1 MKNSLPASFL
11 QLFKKTKS
19 RALAG
24 ISVLSDK
31 VQLVKLSPSQDG
43 FKCDICKEV
52 DLASEEQLPAV
63 LTRLINEFDLTSC
76 STSIVIPANRVQS
89 TQIESAELPEGD
101 IQAALP
107 WKVKELINIAPQD
120 MVCDYIDMPLQPTGQ
135 GAKTQVLATSKK
147 YLEAITLPFHESGA
161 EIAAL
166 TTEQFAY
173 AKLQT
178 TQDAA
183 QLIFI
188 QNKKA
193 DAVLLIVKNQEIC
206 FARKIRNSAVIMEMT
221 PEQLEM
227 GGSDSIAIEIQRSID
242 YFESQLKQPPIKNA
256 LLSMQGEN
264 AERLVSALNQVLPV
278 RTKLISIENIEDG
291 EQLDI
296 SFMSALGAALYTQPH
311 KVESEEES
319 KDSDSTQ
326 EKQQEPAAKSLE
338 GANEN

>member
-19 RALAG
+19 RAIAG
-24 ISVLSDK
+24 ISILSDK
-31 VQLVKLSPSQDG
+31 VQLVKLSVSSDG
-43 FKCDICKEV
+43 FQCDVSKEV

-63 LTRLINEFDLTSC
+63 LTQLIKDFDLVGC
-76 STSIVIPANRVQS
+76 QTSIVIPAGRVQS
-89 TQIESAELPEGD
+89 TQIESSELPEGD
-101 IQAALP
+101 IQATLP

-120 MVCDYIDMPLQPTGQ
+120 MICDYIDMPLQPTGQ
-135 GAKTQVLATSKK
+135 GPKTQVLATSKK
-147 YLEAITLPFHESGA
+147 YLEAISAPFHDSGA
-161 EIAAL
+161 EISAI

-178 TQDAA
+178 TKDAA
-183 QLIFI
+183 QLVFI

-206 FARKIRNSAVIMEMT
+206 FARKVRNSAVIMDMT

-256 LLSMQGEN
+256 LLSMRGEN
-264 AERLVSALNQVLPV
+264 AERLITALNQVLPV
-278 RTKLISIENIEDG
+278 RTKLISIDNIKHTDS
-291 EQLDI
+291 LDI
-296 SFMSALGAALYTQPH
+296 SYMAAIGAALYTQPM
-311 KVESEEES
+311 KQDSENNAVTEKS
-319 KDSDSTQ
+319 GQSSTP
-326 EKQQEPAAKSLE
+326 KLVE
-338 GANEN
+338 GADEN